1 MCYSC
6 WIPQRRLSHFLRRL
20 HVYPQ
25 CHSDEKTEIN
35 KYVLQSQFNN
45 KFSASRTQ
53 TLNNDA
59 FMFKLWISTKQW
71 VILNWLSYLKL
82 LLPPWLNVHI
92 KCILFLDMTTLD
104 ISSLA
109 AESIAIS
116 NPWQSS
122 WLSFPKSAILGRYS
136 SSTSHKT
143 TLRGT
148 TMVDFYWLSCHRC
161 LRGPSLEPFFSECV
175 HAIFTIWRSV
185 WHQYGNSNTLWI
197 VCESF
202 CDCCAPQW
210 NIHSVQSCKINIW
223 DARVKV

>member
-6 WIPQRRLSHFLRRL
+6 WIPQRRLSHLLSRL

-109 AESIAIS
+109 AESISIS

-185 WHQYGNSNTLWI
+185 WHQ
-197 VCESF
+197 
-202 CDCCAPQW
+202 
-210 NIHSVQSCKINIW
+210 
-223 DARVKV
+223 